1 MKYLI
6 WIIIGLV
13 VLIAVTTN
21 IYSLIKKHRILRDN
35 LQQLTQQK
43 LAAQQEKSRLTNII
57 QEGQTKEEK
66 EKEARIMLGY
76 KKKGE
81 RVVLVVPSS
90 SSKPKVASQ
99 VSSDSKESHIF
110 FWKQIWYN
118 IQRLFKK

>member
-90 SSKPKVASQ
+90 SSEPKVTSE
-99 VSSDSKESHIF
+99 VSSGSKKSHIS